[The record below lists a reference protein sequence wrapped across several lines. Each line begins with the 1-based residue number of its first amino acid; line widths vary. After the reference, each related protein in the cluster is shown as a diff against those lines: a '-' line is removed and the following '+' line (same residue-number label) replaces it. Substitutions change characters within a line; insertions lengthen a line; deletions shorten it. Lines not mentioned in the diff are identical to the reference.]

1 MTFHTAHILFTGTCV
16 QVHETNSLQT
26 LKLLRSSNYTDE
38 LTWGAI
44 WLHKATG
51 NNSYLSDAE
60 STYITGPAWG
70 FSWDE
75 KLAGNKVRV
84 SQLVS

>member
-1 MTFHTAHILFTGTCV
+1 MSC
-16 QVHETNSLQT
+16 LQT
-26 LKLLRSSNYTDE
+26 LTPRRSSNYTDE
-38 LTWGAI
+38 LTWGAL

-51 NNSYLSDAE
+51 DNSYLSDAE

-75 KLAGNKVRV
+75 KLAGNKVIGLKKLYLIV
-84 SQLVS
+84 HV

>member
-1 MTFHTAHILFTGTCV
+1 MSC
-16 QVHETNSLQT
+16 LQT
-26 LKLLRSSNYTDE
+26 LTPHRSSNYTDE
-38 LTWGAI
+38 LTWGAL

-51 NNSYLSDAE
+51 DNSYLSDAE

-75 KLAGNKVRV
+75 KLAGNKVIV
-84 SQLVS
+84 LKKLYLIVHV